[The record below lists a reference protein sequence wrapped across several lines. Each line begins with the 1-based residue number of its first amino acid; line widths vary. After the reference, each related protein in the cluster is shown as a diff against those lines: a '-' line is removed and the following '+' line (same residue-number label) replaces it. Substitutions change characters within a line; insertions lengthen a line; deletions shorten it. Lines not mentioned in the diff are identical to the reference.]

1 MQKILRLILMVGLPR
16 SGKTTRALMLSEA
29 LKAPIVNPDSV
40 RLAIHGQAFV
50 PTAEPF
56 VWATA
61 KTMVMA
67 LFLAG
72 HEDVIVDVCNNTK
85 KRRDEWK
92 YVAKDFEALHGTKIE
107 IVFETVDT
115 PAEVCRQRASASE
128 ETARLLPVI
137 DRMESQ
143 HEPVSEEE
151 GPARF
156 WTGDK

>member
-1 MQKILRLILMVGLPR
+1 MHKILRLILMVGLPR
-16 SGKTTRALMLSEA
+16 SGKTTRALYLADA
-29 LKAPIVNPDSV
+29 LKAPIANPDSV
-40 RLAIHGQAFV
+40 RLAIHGQPFIA
-50 PTAEPF
+50 TAEPF
-56 VWATA
+56 VWATT

-72 HEDVIVDVCNNTK
+72 HSEVIVDVCNNTK

-92 YVAKDFEALHGTKIE
+92 YVAKDFEALHGIPIE

-115 PAEVCRQRASASE
+115 PADLCRERARDSHE
-128 ETARLLPVI
+128 HLLPII